1 MKNDNERQVMTF
13 NGSRSTN
20 NDEILCFLF
29 MDLSDELFRVN
40 DWYTT
45 SQNHPSGGRTP
56 PISYHEKRGSGVLP

>member
-40 DWYTT
+40 DWYT
-45 SQNHPSGGRTP
+45 SLQIIHQAVEPLRLAIMKSGD
-56 PISYHEKRGSGVLP
+56 GVLP